1 MNSTIDPEIWKQ
13 LGEEL
18 AEEAEREMRSAFPK
32 CDWRNAVCATY
43 ECAEDLPEDLDYVWD
58 EFPDTLSTFDS
69 VTPHTNASDW
79 KESVLSKFPQAKTL
93 PDDLL
98 NCHLAADELFLQD
111 DTASDAYESGH
122 LVSEKKNSAILTS
135 ALSDVKISTKEVVT
149 AQYEQA
155 MELPEDLCRFD
166 LTLSD
171 DANDHNAALKSLLN
185 KTPPRRSRADLL
197 DSASRVAEGQERY
210 TALSDLAEI
219 AAHELPLMVF
229 EHELYLRLHTVW
241 QPIDV
246 SQLAYELSNRGYQ
259 DLIAALSKKNR
270 DELFQ
275 RVLLIPKLQ
284 RSVEELRNSPT
295 LLPCKDGVFDMQ
307 TMCPRPIADR
317 DGFFSCLDIS
327 AYEIGGN
334 IGNTF
339 ESFVG
344 NLSNGNMNVRQ
355 RLLEIIGVIL
365 SGYMPKSF
373 FVFIGPHDTGKSQV
387 ANLLRRLVGDRCVGS
402 ISDPNVL
409 SGDFGFSMLPGKKLC
424 YCPDAAEI
432 SFSKNTV
439 AAVKQITGGDLLY
452 LNKKYREPVT
462 FLNEAKLLFLSN
474 HPLKGQFDEAM
485 KRRAVVLPFQ
495 NTVPPSKQIP
505 DLADKLYGER
515 GYIVYQ
521 AISALRKLVERDF
534 EYTPVEGTDSGVYA
548 SVAELMD
555 GEALNIRNFVKNCC
569 VFRADAK
576 STVSLL
582 YNAYQA
588 FCEKNGCESCNNIT
602 TFSRT
607 FRQCYPHIDDFR
619 TSSARGFTGIALC
632 KTPM

>member
-1 MNSTIDPEIWKQ
+1 MNSKIDPEIWKQ

-18 AEEAEREMRSAFPK
+18 DEEAERDMRSALPE
-32 CDWRNAVCATY
+32 CDWQDTVCATY
-43 ECAEDLPEDLDYVWD
+43 QCAEDIPEDFDYAWE
-58 EFPDTLSTFDS
+58 EFPDTPVTSDS
-69 VTPHTNASDW
+69 VTPHTDASDW
-79 KESVLSKFPQAKTL
+79 EKSVLSRFPQAKTL

-98 NCHLAADELFLQD
+98 NCHLATDELFPED
-111 DTASDAYESGH
+111 DTASESGH
-122 LVSEKKNSAILTS
+122 LMSEKLTS
-135 ALSDVKISTKEVVT
+135 GLSDVEILTKEVVT
-149 AQYEQA
+149 ARYEQA
-155 MELPEDLCRFD
+155 AKLPEDLCRFD

-171 DANDHNAALKSLLN
+171 DVNDRNAALKSLLN
-185 KTPPRRSRADLL
+185 KKLPRSKADLL
-197 DSASRVAEGQERY
+197 DSASRAAEGQERY

-229 EHELYLRLHTVW
+229 EHGLYLRLRTVW
-241 QPIDV
+241 QPINV
-246 SQLAYELSNRGYQ
+246 SQLVYELSNRGYQ
-259 DLIAALSKKNR
+259 ELIAALSKKNR

-307 TMCPRPIADR
+307 TMRPRPIADR
-317 DGFFSCLDIS
+317 DCFFSCLDIS

-334 IGNTF
+334 VGDVF
-339 ESFVG
+339 ESFVD
-344 NLSNGNMNVRQ
+344 NLSNGDMNARR

-387 ANLLRRLVGDRCVGS
+387 ANLLRRLVGDKCVGS

-432 SFSKNTV
+432 PFSKNTV

-452 LNKKYREPVT
+452 LNRKYREPET

-485 KRRAVVLPFQ
+485 KRRAVIMPFQ

-521 AISALRKLVERDF
+521 AISALRELTERDF
-534 EYTPVEGTDSGVYA
+534 EYTPIEGTDSGFYA
-548 SVAELMD
+548 STGELMD
-555 GEALNIRNFVKNCC
+555 NEALNVRYFVENCC
-569 VFRADAK
+569 VFRSDAK
-576 STVSLL
+576 SAVSLL
-582 YNAYQA
+582 YKAYQA
-588 FCEKNGCESCNNIT
+588 FCERNGREPCNSIT
-602 TFSRT
+602 MFSKA
-607 FRQCYPHIDDFR
+607 FRQCYPHIEDFR
-619 TSSARGFTGIALC
+619 TSSARGFVGIALC
-632 KTPM
+632 ETPT